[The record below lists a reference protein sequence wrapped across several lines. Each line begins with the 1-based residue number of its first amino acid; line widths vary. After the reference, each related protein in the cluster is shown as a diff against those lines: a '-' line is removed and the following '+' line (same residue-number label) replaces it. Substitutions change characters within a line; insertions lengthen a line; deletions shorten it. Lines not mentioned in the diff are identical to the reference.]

1 MKSQKSN
8 IQAAVKANILELRIT
23 GRIWHGDTA
32 NGIRWY
38 VDDALNNGIDSATIY
53 LNTEGGSVF
62 EATEIVNQLKRMKSV
77 KIFAGALVASAGT
90 YILANFP
97 ATAYTTSQFMI
108 HKPHMGAQGN
118 EDEIK
123 AELKALQN
131 LTNQYRT
138 IYAQRFNITEAE
150 VDELW
155 KQDYW
160 MDANEALERG
170 LVTEMIVEE
179 LEYDDETLAMMQACG
194 YPKISE
200 LTNKVNTMN
209 RNQIIASLGLAA
221 DATDEQIQASLTD
234 MKRKA
239 DTADSLKQSAES
251 DKKTKAEA
259 LVNKGILDKKID
271 ATLKDTYT
279 SLAIADYEKTE
290 KIINAMSVPVAGS
303 QTINKNASKADATDR
318 SNWQLEDYLENDPEA
333 FETLMIE
340 DPAKGKELNAAY
352 QRKNK

>member
-8 IQAAVKANILELRIT
+8 TQSAIKANILELRIT

-38 VDDALNNGIDSATIY
+38 VDDALYNGIESVSIY

-62 EATEIVNQLKRMKSV
+62 EATEIVNQLKRMKQV
-77 KIFAGALVASAGT
+77 DVYAGALVASAGT

-97 ATAYTTSQFMI
+97 ANGYTTSQFMI

-131 LTNQYRT
+131 LTKQYRA
-138 IYAQRFNITEAE
+138 IYAQRFNMTEDE
-150 VDELW
+150 IEELW

-160 MDANEALERG
+160 MDASEALAKG
-170 LVTEMIVEE
+170 LITKIIEE
-179 LEYDDETLAMMQACG
+179 EIQYDPETLAMMQACG

-200 LTNKVNTMN
+200 LTNNSNTMN

-221 DATDEQIQASLTD
+221 DATDEQIQATLTEI
-234 MKRKA
+234 KGKA
-239 DTADSLKQSAES
+239 ATADSLKASSETE
-251 DKKTKAEA
+251 KKTKAEA
-259 LVNKGILDKKID
+259 LVNKGILDKKITAD
-271 ATLKDTYT
+271 LKDTYV
-279 SLAIADYEKTE
+279 SLAVADYDKTE
-290 KIINAMSVPVAGS
+290 KIINAMAVPVAGS
-303 QTINKNASKADATDR
+303 QYVNKDASKTDATDR

-340 DPAKGKELNAAY
+340 NPAKGKELNAAY

>member
-8 IQAAVKANILELRIT
+8 IQSAIKANILELRIT

-38 VDDALNNGIDSATIY
+38 VDDALNNGIDSVSIY
-53 LNTEGGSVF
+53 VNTEGGSVF
-62 EATEIVNQLKRMKSV
+62 EATEIVNQLKRMKTV
-77 KIFAGALVASAGT
+77 KVFAGALVASAGT

-138 IYAQRFNITEAE
+138 IYSQRFNKTEDE
-150 VDELW
+150 VEELW

-160 MDANEALERG
+160 MDANEALAIG
-170 LVTEMIVEE
+170 LVTEVIVEE
-179 LEYDDETLAMMQACG
+179 IQYDDETLAMMQACG

-221 DATDEQIQASLTD
+221 DATDEQIQAKLSDL
-234 MKRKA
+234 KVKA
-239 DTADSLKQSAES
+239 DTVDSLQASNEANKI
-251 DKKTKAEA
+251 TKAEA
-259 LVNKGILDKKID
+259 MVNKGILEKKITAD
-271 ATLKDTYT
+271 LKDTYV
-279 SLAIADYEKTE
+279 SLAVADYDKTE
-290 KIINAMSVPVAGS
+290 QIINAMAVPVAGS
-303 QTINKNASKADATDR
+303 QYVNKDASNKDASDKT
-318 SNWQLEDYLENDPEA
+318 NWELEDYLNNDPEA

-340 DPAKGKELNAAY
+340 NPAKGKELNAAY